1 MPAKANEVG
10 RAFPNRLGE
19 LEDHCLVAIGSWG
32 LEKAQICPGASC
44 CQRIFSA
51 EKFTGF
57 SWLTKSLPLSSLLWI
72 TPSSTP
78 GLPQTAQSGTS
89 ASTPPRDDTAR
100 TEPWAQPALKSRRP
114 TRE

>member
-57 SWLTKSLPLSSLLWI
+57 SLLTKSSPLSCLPPI
-72 TPSSTP
+72 TPSSAPGTP
-78 GLPQTAQSGTS
+78 PTAQSGTS
-89 ASTPPRDDTAR
+89 ASTPRVDGTA
-100 TEPWAQPALKSRRP
+100 
-114 TRE
+114 